1 MAYWTGLAIIK
12 QAAAELGIPIP
23 TTLIGADISTAQLLA
38 LLNSAGNE
46 LLIYYPWEQFKAQW
60 EFTTTNAESYPLP
73 VGWKYFVDQTQWDRT
88 NHWPMLGPKSPQEW
102 AWLKGG
108 LLASAPRIRFRV
120 MDNLF
125 YIWPI
130 PSPGYLLAM
139 EYVLAYYALD
149 PTLGTAPGTPIEMV
163 SKDTDIVQLDQW
175 MCVKFIKLKFYQLKG
190 FDTTGV
196 LSDFTRVFESLTGK
210 DVGAPILSLVTGMPS
225 QYIGPW
231 SVPDGSWN
239 VGP

>member
-1 MAYWTGLAIIK
+1 MTYWTGLAIVK
-12 QAAAELGIPIP
+12 QVAAELGLPQP
-23 TTLIGADISTAQLLA
+23 TTLVGSTAVSDNQLIA
-38 LLNSAGNE
+38 LMNSAGNE
-46 LLIYYPWEQFKAQW
+46 LLLYYPWQQFKLQW
-60 EFTTTNAESYPLP
+60 EFTTTAAESYTLP
-73 VGWKYFVDQTQWDRT
+73 TLWKYFVDQTQWDRT

-108 LLASAPRIRFRV
+108 LLASAPRIRYRV

-130 PSPGYLLAM
+130 PSPGYSLAM
-139 EYVLAYYALD
+139 EYMSSAWVLD
-149 PTLGTAPGTPIEMV
+149 GTTSAEMV
-163 SKDTDIVQLDQW
+163 TTDTSVVQYDPWL
-175 MCVKFIKLKFYQLKG
+175 VIKFIKLKFYQLKG

-196 LSDFTRVFESLTGK
+196 LADFTRIFDSLTGK
-210 DVGAPILSLVTGMPS
+210 DIGAPILSLNIRSPS
-225 QYIGPW
+225 MFIGPW